1 MKKFLV
7 VLIAFAMLLC
17 IFSCGNTNGAGEE
30 NESDSSAVSDSE
42 TVAESSV
49 ADDVSCPYTY
59 EIKEEIIVVH
69 ETEDGRRSTKV
80 LRYPELFGMEDA
92 ALMENV
98 NSLFREVAE
107 KQFKRNVPDVDIYII
122 EDTVFNYEVSEVEV
136 VLLSNSFVSVKNT
149 VYSMSSNAAYPN
161 CPVYTVNVDLKTGE
175 IVEEEDII
183 SDFNLITSAFL
194 AGDFTMVCGA
204 DDLLDNTNY
213 EDMILQ
219 YKSDYASYPELYF
232 TPDSLGMCIDLVSA
246 LGSNACFEIAIDAI
260 SDALITDPTK

>member
-1 MKKFLV
+1 MKKLLVIFLV
-7 VLIAFAMLLC
+7 FAMILC
-17 IFSCGNTNGAGEE
+17 VSSCGNTNDTHEGK
-30 NESDSSAVSDSE
+30 ESESVSD
-42 TVAESSV
+42 TVTDTEAIMS
-49 ADDVSCPYTY
+49 YTY

-80 LRYPELFGMEDA
+80 LRYPEISGMENA
-92 ALMENV
+92 AIMENV

-136 VLLSNSFVSVKNT
+136 TLLSNSFVSVKNT

-161 CPVYTVNVDLKTGE
+161 CPVYTVNIDLKTGE
-175 IVEEEDII
+175 IIEEEDII
-183 SDFNLITSAFL
+183 SDFNLISSAFL

-232 TPDSLGMCIDLVSA
+232 TEGSLGMCIDLVSA
-246 LGSNACFEIAIDAI
+246 LGSNACFEIAIENI
-260 SDALITDPTK
+260 SDALLINPTK